1 VKVVDIKCT
10 SKAEKDW
17 GLQVGAL
24 QAMLEGPDVS
34 IYRDDRFRY
43 FNEENEQFM
52 SVSGVLREVGLKKS
66 FAGLEFSKVV
76 LHAIERGKVMEN
88 AIFAALATD
97 SPHRLSIPESWQ
109 EELTTIKAGK
119 KTSWIQGYWNWLDD
133 HSPVMVECRK
143 FVADSEARVAG
154 EIDLVLEG
162 DGGPAVLHLNP
173 ALKNG
178 YKVRP
183 YSACFQMWFAARNAR
198 VKSLASFRQARDHIE
213 ELTAIHAEIRKS
225 TTNN

>member
-1 VKVVDIKCT
+1 MRVVDIKCT

-17 GLQVGAL
+17 GLQLGAF

-43 FNEENEQFM
+43 FDDDNQQFM

-66 FAGLEFSKVV
+66 FAGLEFSPVV

-97 SPHRLSIPESWQ
+97 TKHRLSIPEDWQ
-109 EELTTIKAGK
+109 EELTAVKAGK

-133 HSPVMVECRK
+133 HATLIRSTRARAPVMVECRK
-143 FVADSEARVAG
+143 FVADAEVRVAG
-154 EIDLVLEG
+154 EIDLVLAE
-162 DGGPAVLHLNP
+162 DGPPAVLHLNP
-173 ALKNG
+173 SFKRG
-178 YKVRP
+178 YKFREYP
-183 YSACFQMWFAARNAR
+183 DARDMWEYARNAR
-198 VKSLASFRQARDHIE
+198 LESLASFHRAR
-213 ELTAIHAEIRKS
+213 TAIEGMA
-225 TTNN
+225 NN